1 MSNNLVAAAN
11 DPRSTP
17 GRLVPAARSYPA
29 LREPNPQVSGGY
41 SAGAEASFAPTLRE
55 YWRIL
60 NKRKWVVLSVVAAVV
75 ALGIVST
82 LMMTPLYVASVRLQ
96 IDRNA
101 AKIVEG
107 GNITPIEG
115 YDFEFMRTQY
125 ELMQSRTL
133 AERVASALKLGD
145 NTDFLQ
151 AKGFSL
157 LGAIRGLFSSVGTP
171 LLKDAGRADR
181 ERAAGAKILANRIV
195 RPVSGSRLVD
205 ISYWDADRVRAQR
218 VAAALADAFIA
229 SNLDKRF
236 QANADAKTFLDDQLK
251 HLKIRLEESEQTL
264 LTFAQKEQI
273 VAVSEKSS
281 IDETN
286 LASAN
291 AALGSLVSERIKN
304 EQLWKQAEFADAM
317 SMPQLLTNRV
327 VETLRDQRNALVAEY
342 HEKLETFKPGYP
354 AMIQLTNK
362 IGEIA
367 ARCARR
373 CSS

>member
-41 SAGAEASFAPTLRE
+41 SAGAVASFAPTLRE

-60 NKRKWVVLSVVAAVV
+60 NKHKWVVLSVVAAVV

-145 NTDFLQ
+145 EPISCKRRVSRFWMRS
-151 AKGFSL
+151 AAFFPRGAL
-157 LGAIRGLFSSVGTP
+157 LCSRTEGAPI
-171 LLKDAGRADR
+171 
-181 ERAAGAKILANRIV
+181 
-195 RPVSGSRLVD
+195 
-205 ISYWDADRVRAQR
+205 
-218 VAAALADAFIA
+218 
-229 SNLDKRF
+229 
-236 QANADAKTFLDDQLK
+236 ANAPL
-251 HLKIRLEESEQTL
+251 
-264 LTFAQKEQI
+264 AQKFLP
-273 VAVSEKSS
+273 
-281 IDETN
+281 T
-286 LASAN
+286 ASCV
-291 AALGSLVSERIKN
+291 L
-304 EQLWKQAEFADAM
+304 
-317 SMPQLLTNRV
+317 
-327 VETLRDQRNALVAEY
+327 
-342 HEKLETFKPGYP
+342 
-354 AMIQLTNK
+354 
-362 IGEIA
+362 
-367 ARCARR
+367 
-373 CSS
+373 